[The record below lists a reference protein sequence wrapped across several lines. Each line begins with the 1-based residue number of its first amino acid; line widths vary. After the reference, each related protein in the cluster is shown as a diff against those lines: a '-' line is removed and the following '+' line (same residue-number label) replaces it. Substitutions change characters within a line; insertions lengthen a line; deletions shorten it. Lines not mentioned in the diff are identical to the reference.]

1 MRLNTPKRQLLLIR
15 GLGHSGTT
23 ILDLALGAHSQIV
36 GLGEAVRLL
45 EKPAPEDSHRGPA
58 QLRGELQHR
67 RRCTC
72 GQVAAECPVW
82 GPLLRWLPEHDDQSL
97 PRKLNQL
104 LDALNTAEAASDG
117 VHPWIVESYQDDVV
131 LPWLE
136 DPSIEIRILHLTRD
150 LRSWVHSRS
159 RDGREQGQWFAG
171 LKPLLRWCRLS
182 SRHERLFRLTGK
194 PVFQLGYEEL
204 ALEPEQT
211 LRRLCAWL
219 GLPFEEAMLQP
230 ALHSTSHILS
240 GNRMRFDTNRSASI
254 AYDGSW
260 MASRSGLAQLALM
273 LPWVA
278 ALNQRLVYSGRQ
290 RSSKR

>member
-1 MRLNTPKRQLLLIR
+1 MRLNTPKHRLLLIR

-67 RRCTC
+67 RLCTC

-97 PRKLNQL
+97 PRKLHQL

-159 RDGREQGQWFAG
+159 RDGREQGQWFPG

-204 ALEPEQT
+204 ALEPEHT

>member
-67 RRCTC
+67 RLCTC

-104 LDALNTAEAASDG
+104 LDALNTAEAASDV

-204 ALEPEQT
+204 ALEPEHT